1 VNLIPHSQLD
11 DADLIVDAVYEGGDA
26 GNLSDDPIARLLK
39 AGNAG
44 HFRYCGSVENLR
56 YLIIVCS
63 SDTPLWPDTIDVTS
77 GSFSCYGDNRRPGAD
92 LHDTSKNQNII
103 FRNIFESLHRQSQ
116 PRTDIPPVFLFSRH
130 PTPNSPRAVMF
141 RGVCAPG
148 AFHLGKGEGLIAV
161 WRSLDA
167 HRFQN
172 YLATFTILDIPVISR
187 KWIQALE
194 SGESAES
201 EAPVVWNMWLKSGL
215 YRPLRAKPLTHIRS
229 IEDQLPADDSKK
241 ALLFKLYRYFNA
253 APACFAYFAADLY
266 RMANPRV
273 IVERISRSAVDDG
286 YEVIGWHQL
295 GLDADPVCIEFI
307 LAGKCY
313 NPGLGQR
320 KRKSV
325 GVKELSRL
333 ICRMKDRQIGIMLTT
348 SIVTEQAYQETRRN
362 QLPIIFLCGSDI
374 VDMLYARGIRSV
386 KMLKGWLAEA
396 YPV

>member
-1 VNLIPHSQLD
+1 
-11 DADLIVDAVYEGGDA
+11 
-26 GNLSDDPIARLLK
+26 
-39 AGNAG
+39 
-44 HFRYCGSVENLR
+44 
-56 YLIIVCS
+56 
-63 SDTPLWPDTIDVTS
+63 
-77 GSFSCYGDNRRPGAD
+77 
-92 LHDTSKNQNII
+92 
-103 FRNIFESLHRQSQ
+103 
-116 PRTDIPPVFLFSRH
+116 
-130 PTPNSPRAVMF
+130 MF